1 MKKAFAI
8 CLATLSL
15 FFSILNVP
23 VSAEENQEVVKPESV
38 QFTDI
43 QKTELATIQKRI
55 LADKK
60 KLIEKYVEYGALS
73 KEEADK
79 MYSHFE
85 KHYKMMEEHNFQIP
99 PHPSHTRHM
108 PK

>member
-1 MKKAFAI
+1 MKKFLVIFLTACSLI
-8 CLATLSL
+8 LVTLDY
-15 FFSILNVP
+15 P
-23 VSAEENQEVVKPESV
+23 SAQETKTKPESV
-38 QFTDI
+38 QFTDA
-43 QKTELATIQKRI
+43 QKSEIAKIHKQI

-79 MYSHFE
+79 MVSHFE

-99 PHPSHTRHM
+99 PHRPHRGHM
-108 PK
+108 HK

>member
-1 MKKAFAI
+1 MKKALVI
-8 CLATLSL
+8 CFATLSL
-15 FFSILNVP
+15 LFSILNLP
-23 VSAEENQEVVKPESV
+23 ASAEENQDVVKPDSV
-38 QFTDI
+38 QFTDA

-79 MYSHFE
+79 MTSHFE

-99 PHPSHTRHM
+99 SHRPHTRHM

>member
-1 MKKAFAI
+1 MKKAFVI

-15 FFSILNVP
+15 YFSILNVP
-23 VSAEENQEVVKPESV
+23 VSAEVNQEVGKPDGV
-38 QFTDI
+38 HFTDT
-43 QKTELATIQKRI
+43 QKSELATIQKRI

-60 KLIEKYVEYGALS
+60 KLIEKYVEYGALT

-99 PHPSHTRHM
+99 SHSRHM